1 MRALVLGGSVFV
13 GRRLVERL
21 SRQGHDVAVLNR
33 GVTPTVLPESVE
45 HLVADRTDMTA
56 MSAVLAGR
64 SWDAVFD
71 VSGFVMV
78 AGGGDIAGL
87 LDLLDGSVGHYVY
100 VSSIMA
106 YDQSQIGV
114 FPWHEELDIDRS
126 GPRSYGGF
134 KAMAETEMLRRHAAT
149 GFPVTIVRPAAIY
162 GPYNNIYD
170 METPM
175 FLRLVQRRPI
185 LLPHGGLV
193 TGSYGHVDDLC
204 RMMTDLVG
212 VPAARGQVFNAT
224 AEAVTTMHYVETL
237 AEIVGVE
244 PDIVMVPDDRP
255 VDFPNGVYGHL
266 FGSRHHAVL
275 SMEKARHL
283 LGFEPEL
290 GFEDGHRDTYAWFKA
305 QGWDRLDGPLSDP
318 VWRSSWDFE
327 AESQAAKML
336 RGVR

>member
-21 SRQGHDVAVLNR
+21 VTEGHQVAVLNR
-33 GVTPTVLPESVE
+33 GVTPTALPAGVE
-45 HLVADRTDMTA
+45 HLMADRTDSEA
-56 MSAVLAGR
+56 MSRVLAGR
-64 SWDAVFD
+64 EWDAIFD

-87 LDLLDGSVGHYVY
+87 LDLVDGSVGHYVY

-106 YDQSQIGV
+106 YDQSQLGV

-134 KAMAETEMLRRHAAT
+134 KAMAESAMLTRHGAT
-149 GFPVTIVRPAAIY
+149 GFPVTVVRPAAIY
-162 GPYNNIYD
+162 GPCNNIYD

-175 FLRLVQRRPI
+175 FLRLIQRRPI

-204 RMMTDLVG
+204 RMMVDMIG
-212 VPAARGQVFNAT
+212 VDAAKGEVFNAT
-224 AEAVTTMHYVETL
+224 AEAVTTSHYVATL
-237 AEIVGVE
+237 AAIVGVE
-244 PDIVMVPDDRP
+244 ADVVMVPDDRP
-255 VDFPNGVYGHL
+255 EGFPSGVYGHL

-275 SMEKARHL
+275 SMDKARRL
-283 LGFEPEL
+283 LGYEPEL
-290 GFEDGHRDTYAWFKA
+290 GFEDGHRHTYDWFKK
-305 QGWDRLDGPLSDP
+305 QGWDRLEGPLSDP

-327 AESQAAKML
+327 AEARAAALL
-336 RGVR
+336 RGD

>member
-21 SRQGHDVAVLNR
+21 VTEGHQVAVLNR
-33 GVTPTVLPESVE
+33 GVTPTALPAGVE
-45 HLVADRTDMTA
+45 HLVADRTDMEA
-56 MSAVLAGR
+56 MSRVLAGR
-64 SWDAVFD
+64 EWDAILD

-87 LDLLDGSVGHYVY
+87 LDLVDGSVGHYVY

-106 YDQSQIGV
+106 YDQSQLGV

-134 KAMAETEMLRRHAAT
+134 KAMVESAMLTRHGAT
-149 GFPVTIVRPAAIY
+149 GFPVTVVRPAAIY
-162 GPYNNIYD
+162 GPCNIYD

-175 FLRLVQRRPI
+175 FLRLIQRRPI

-204 RMMTDLVG
+204 RMMVDMIG
-212 VPAARGQVFNAT
+212 VDVAKGEVFNAT
-224 AEAVTTMHYVETL
+224 AEAVTTSHYVATL
-237 AEIVGVE
+237 AAIVGVE
-244 PDIVMVPDDRP
+244 ADVVMVPDDRP
-255 VDFPNGVYGHL
+255 EGFPSGVYGHL

-275 SMEKARHL
+275 SMDKARRL
-283 LGFEPEL
+283 LGYEPEL
-290 GFEDGHRDTYAWFKA
+290 GFEDGHRHTYDWFKK
-305 QGWDRLDGPLSDP
+305 QGWDRLEGPLSDP

-327 AESQAAKML
+327 AEARAAALL
-336 RGVR
+336 RGD

>member
-21 SRQGHDVAVLNR
+21 VTEGHQVAVLNR
-33 GVTPTVLPESVE
+33 GVTPTALPAGVE
-45 HLVADRTDMTA
+45 HLVADRTDMEA
-56 MSAVLAGR
+56 MSRVLAGR
-64 SWDAVFD
+64 EWDAILD

-87 LDLLDGSVGHYVY
+87 LDLVDGSVGHYVY

-106 YDQSQIGV
+106 YDQSQLGV

-134 KAMAETEMLRRHAAT
+134 KAMVESAMLTRHGAT
-149 GFPVTIVRPAAIY
+149 GFPVTVVRPAAIY
-162 GPYNNIYD
+162 GPCNNIYD

-175 FLRLVQRRPI
+175 FLRLIQRRPI

-204 RMMTDLVG
+204 RMMVDMIG
-212 VPAARGQVFNAT
+212 VDAAKGEVFNAT
-224 AEAVTTMHYVETL
+224 AEAVTTSHYVATL
-237 AEIVGVE
+237 AAIVGVE
-244 PDIVMVPDDRP
+244 ADVVMVPDDRP
-255 VDFPNGVYGHL
+255 EGFPSGVYGHL

-275 SMEKARHL
+275 SMDKARRL
-283 LGFEPEL
+283 LGYEPEL
-290 GFEDGHRDTYAWFKA
+290 GFEDGHRHTYDWFKK
-305 QGWDRLDGPLSDP
+305 QGWDRLEGPLSDP

-327 AESQAAKML
+327 AEARAAALL
-336 RGVR
+336 RGD

>member
-21 SRQGHDVAVLNR
+21 VTEGHQVAVLNR
-33 GVTPTVLPESVE
+33 GVTPTALPAGVE
-45 HLVADRTDMTA
+45 HLVADRTDMEA
-56 MSAVLAGR
+56 MSRVLAGR
-64 SWDAVFD
+64 EWDAILD

-87 LDLLDGSVGHYVY
+87 LDLVDGSVGHYVY

-106 YDQSQIGV
+106 YDQSQLGV

-134 KAMAETEMLRRHAAT
+134 KAMVERAMLTRHGAT
-149 GFPVTIVRPAAIY
+149 GFPVTVVRPAAIY
-162 GPYNNIYD
+162 GPCNNIYD

-175 FLRLVQRRPI
+175 FLRLIQRRPI

-193 TGSYGHVDDLC
+193 AGSYGHVDDLC
-204 RMMTDLVG
+204 RMMVDMIG
-212 VPAARGQVFNAT
+212 VDVAKGEVFNAT
-224 AEAVTTMHYVETL
+224 AEAVTTSHYVATL
-237 AEIVGVE
+237 AAIVGVE
-244 PDIVMVPDDRP
+244 ADVLMVPDDRP
-255 VDFPNGVYGHL
+255 EGFPSGVYGHL

-275 SMEKARHL
+275 SMDKARRL
-283 LGFEPEL
+283 LGYEPEL
-290 GFEDGHRDTYAWFKA
+290 GFEDGHRHTYDWFKK
-305 QGWDRLDGPLSDP
+305 QGWDRLEGPLSDP

-327 AESQAAKML
+327 AEARAAALL
-336 RGVR
+336 RGD

>member
-21 SRQGHDVAVLNR
+21 VTEGHQVAVLNR
-33 GVTPTVLPESVE
+33 GVTPTALPAGVE
-45 HLVADRTDMTA
+45 HLVADRTDMEA
-56 MSAVLAGR
+56 MSRVLAGR
-64 SWDAVFD
+64 EWDAILD

-87 LDLLDGSVGHYVY
+87 LDLVDGSVGHYVY

-106 YDQSQIGV
+106 YDQSQLGV

-134 KAMAETEMLRRHAAT
+134 KAMVESAMLTRHGAT
-149 GFPVTIVRPAAIY
+149 GFPVTVVRPAAIY
-162 GPYNNIYD
+162 GPCNNIFD

-175 FLRLVQRRPI
+175 FLRLIQRRPI

-204 RMMTDLVG
+204 RMMVDMIG
-212 VPAARGQVFNAT
+212 VDVAKGEVFNAT
-224 AEAVTTMHYVETL
+224 AEAVTTSHYVATL
-237 AEIVGVE
+237 AAIVGVE
-244 PDIVMVPDDRP
+244 ADVVMVPDDRP
-255 VDFPNGVYGHL
+255 EGFPSGVYGHL

-275 SMEKARHL
+275 SMDKARRL
-283 LGFEPEL
+283 LGYEPEL
-290 GFEDGHRDTYAWFKA
+290 GFEDGHRHTYDWFKK
-305 QGWDRLDGPLSDP
+305 QGWDRLEGPLSDP

-327 AESQAAKML
+327 AEARAAALL
-336 RGVR
+336 RGD

>member
-21 SRQGHDVAVLNR
+21 VTGGHQVAVLNR
-33 GVTPTVLPESVE
+33 GVTPTALPDGVE
-45 HLVADRTDMTA
+45 HLVADRTDMDA
-56 MSAVLAGR
+56 MSRVLSGR
-64 SWDAVFD
+64 QWDAIFD

-87 LDLLDGSVGHYVY
+87 LDLVDGLVGHYVY

-106 YDQSQIGV
+106 YDQSQVGV
-114 FPWHEELDIDRS
+114 FPWHEELDVDRG

-134 KAMAETEMLRRHAAT
+134 KAMAEGEMLRRHAST

-175 FLRLVQRRPI
+175 FLRLIQRRPI
-185 LLPHGGLV
+185 LVPHSGLV

-204 RMMTDLVG
+204 RMMIDLIG
-212 VPAARGQVFNAT
+212 VDVAKGEIFNAT
-224 AEAVTTMHYVETL
+224 SEAVTTMHYVTTL
-237 AEIVGVE
+237 SSIVGVE
-244 PDIVMVPDDRP
+244 PDVVMVPDVRP
-255 VDFPNGVYGHL
+255 EGFPTGVYGHL
-266 FGSRHHAVL
+266 FGERHHAVL
-275 SMEKARHL
+275 SMDKARRL

-290 GFEDGHRDTYAWFKA
+290 GFEDGHRDTYAWFKK

-318 VWRSSWDFE
+318 VWRSSWDFD
-327 AESQAAKML
+327 AETRAAKML
-336 RGVR
+336 RGS

>member
-21 SRQGHDVAVLNR
+21 VAEGHQVAVLNR
-33 GVTPTVLPESVE
+33 GVTPTALPAGVE
-45 HLVADRTDMTA
+45 HLVADRTDTEA
-56 MSAVLAGR
+56 MSRVLAGR
-64 SWDAVFD
+64 EWDAILD

-87 LDLLDGSVGHYVY
+87 LDLVDGSVGHYVY

-106 YDQSQIGV
+106 YDQSQLGV

-134 KAMAETEMLRRHAAT
+134 KAMAESAMLTRHGAT
-149 GFPVTIVRPAAIY
+149 GFPVTVVRPAAIY
-162 GPYNNIYD
+162 GPCNNIYD

-175 FLRLVQRRPI
+175 FLRLIQRRPI

-204 RMMTDLVG
+204 RMMVDMIG
-212 VPAARGQVFNAT
+212 VDAAKGEVFNAT
-224 AEAVTTMHYVETL
+224 AEAVTTSHYVATL
-237 AEIVGVE
+237 AAIVGVE
-244 PDIVMVPDDRP
+244 ADVVMVPDDRP
-255 VDFPNGVYGHL
+255 EGFPSGVYGHL

-275 SMEKARHL
+275 SMDKARRL
-283 LGFEPEL
+283 LGYEPEL
-290 GFEDGHRDTYAWFKA
+290 GFEDGHRHTYDWFKK
-305 QGWDRLDGPLSDP
+305 QGWDRLEGPLSDP

-327 AESQAAKML
+327 AEARAAALL
-336 RGVR
+336 RGD